1 MKKSRTEYFKHLHKQ
16 YMKEVRRFLKALKEN
31 APRSEL
37 IAIRA
42 NVKKLLTEIREN
54 PPSTI

>member
-1 MKKSRTEYFKHLHKQ
+1 
-16 YMKEVRRFLKALKEN
+16 MKEVRKFLKALKEN

-37 IAIRA
+37 VSIRA
-42 NVKKLLTEIREN
+42 NVKKLLTEIRKN

>member
-1 MKKSRTEYFKHLHKQ
+1 
-16 YMKEVRRFLKALKEN
+16 MKEVRRFLKALKEN

-54 PPSTI
+54 PPSAI